1 MPVHI
6 TCWPASQLCSQ
17 PRRVPSGGHATPQV
31 YHQETRVRAE
41 QLIST
46 ASPLPFHNPVPL
58 ASPPRPPERHEPLSR
73 PDVKKVL
80 NHTQGPIGSYKH
92 ILFPSD
98 FLLTNTKGKANMKDG
113 TVNEPSSVDMGPPA
127 ATNNV
132 CDLKKFIYKFGA
144 SILPSV
150 K

>member
-1 MPVHI
+1 MLS
-6 TCWPASQLCSQ
+6 CYLF
-17 PRRVPSGGHATPQV
+17 
-31 YHQETRVRAE
+31 
-41 QLIST
+41 T
-46 ASPLPFHNPVPL
+46 ASPFSVHTPVPS
-58 ASPPRPPERHEPLSR
+58 ASPSRPPDGHEPLSR

-98 FLLTNTKGKANMKDG
+98 FLLTNTKRKANVQDG
-113 TVNEPSSVDMGPPA
+113 TVNEPSRVDMGPPA
-127 ATNNV
+127 ATNNL

-144 SILPSV
+144 SILPLV